1 MNRSNK
7 SLFTKRENTNIV
19 PFRYCIL
26 EGSKTVASTT
36 TTTTTTTTKDN
47 KNRFIYKMKNII

>member
-26 EGSKTVASTT
+26 GVSKTVAS
-36 TTTTTTTTKDN
+36 TTTTTTKDN